1 MLASKTDP
9 EANQNFIRVMKEIYK
24 NEGVGKLFSGV
35 YPRTFWITIG
45 GFIYLG
51 WLIKYGNSTVLL
63 FIYWVSVFY
72 FNRERFPGNYKKSFT
87 A

>member
-9 EANQNFIRVMKEIYK
+9 EANQNFIRVMTEIYK

-51 WLIKYGNSTVLL
+51 WLTQSDTVFQCNMKISAFLNM
-63 FIYWVSVFY
+63 SM
-72 FNRERFPGNYKKSFT
+72 
-87 A
+87 

>member
-1 MLASKTDP
+1 MAKTRIMLASKTDP

-51 WLIKYGNSTVLL
+51 WLAQNFKTHEFL
-63 FIYWVSVFY
+63 FFFIV
-72 FNRERFPGNYKKSFT
+72 T
-87 A
+87 

>member
-51 WLIKYGNSTVLL
+51 WLAQNFKTHEFL
-63 FIYWVSVFY
+63 FFLM
-72 FNRERFPGNYKKSFT
+72 
-87 A
+87 

>member
-51 WLIKYGNSTVLL
+51 WLAQNFKTHEFL
-63 FIYWVSVFY
+63 FF
-72 FNRERFPGNYKKSFT
+72 FNVT
-87 A
+87 

>member
-1 MLASKTDP
+1 MAKTRIMLASKTDP

-51 WLIKYGNSTVLL
+51 
-63 FIYWVSVFY
+63 
-72 FNRERFPGNYKKSFT
+72 
-87 A
+87 

>member
-51 WLIKYGNSTVLL
+51 WLITK
-63 FIYWVSVFY
+63 
-72 FNRERFPGNYKKSFT
+72 
-87 A
+87 